1 MKLHRSRA
9 GKHTLVVVEDDP
21 ELVAVVDEPTKRTI
35 NLAVLAQYIYN
46 LVIAVLIVL
55 ILIVM
60 SQFSDYLN
68 QRGKYADRE
77 RQQQR
82 DFICELI
89 GQLQANPDDQLYSL
103 AERLRCTERPRP
115 RPPAAPTSTSSVP
128 IGGGGTLSTGNPTPG
143 NQAPTGNASNGLDGS
158 DRATGTKVPAQ
169 QTEPSRT
176 TEPQPT
182 QSPPPTSAPSVVCV
196 PVLDMCI

>member
-143 NQAPTGNASNGLDGS
+143 SQAPTGNASNGLGGP
-158 DRATGTKVPAQ
+158 DRTTGTKVPAQ